1 MFQKVTDLPAL
12 ELIANQVRQ
21 DILNMLL
28 LAGSGHQGGPLG
40 MTDIFVALY
49 LAVINHDPQNPS
61 WSDRDRVVLSNGHI
75 CPVWYAALAHAGY
88 FPHEEL
94 ATLRKLNSRLQ
105 GHPHYGTTPGV
116 ENTGGPLGQGLSQAV
131 GMALTGKMDK
141 KRFRVYAIMSDAEQ
155 QEGQTMEAMM
165 FAGNN
170 RLDNLVGIIDRN
182 NIQIDGNTEDVM
194 PLEPLVDKYQAYK
207 WHVFEIDGHNFRE
220 IIEACEHAKS
230 IHDRPTVIIAHTI
243 PGRGVSLMEN
253 NYLWHSRPMKPA
265 EHAEAIEELLN
276 YGGKKWGVHHLK

>member
-1 MFQKVTDLPAL
+1 
-12 ELIANQVRQ
+12 
-21 DILNMLL
+21 MLL

-49 LAVINHDPQNPS
+49 LAVINHDPQNPA
-61 WSDRDRVVLSNGHI
+61 WPDRDRVVLSNGHI

-105 GHPHYGTTPGV
+105 GHPHFGTTPGV

-131 GMALTGKMDK
+131 GMALAGKMDK
-141 KRFRVYAIMSDAEQ
+141 KRYRVYAIMSDADQ

-182 NIQIDGNTEDVM
+182 NIQIDGDTEDVM
-194 PLEPLVDKYQAYK
+194 SLEPLTDKYRAYK
-207 WHVFEIDGHNFRE
+207 WHVLEIDGHNFRE
-220 IIEACEHAKS
+220 IIEVCGHAKS
-230 IHDRPTVIIAHTI
+230 VHDRPTVIIAHTT
-243 PGRGVSLMEN
+243 PGKGVSFMEN

-265 EHAEAIEELLN
+265 EHSQAIEELLGFN
-276 YGGKKWGVHHLK
+276 GKKWEAHHLK